1 MRITKQVLFSMKNRS
16 NWVTILFLLA
26 FLALV
31 GLAAR
36 AYYSQ
41 YPELNSDNLERFISS
56 FGGWAIAV
64 FVLAYLLSSPIPFLA
79 PILAATGG
87 LLFGAALGT
96 VLAIL
101 IAAVTSLVPFTIA
114 RRLGR
119 EWVEAKIKGSR
130 IEGFYRRLDSGS
142 GFNFV
147 LLLRLVPVMP
157 WELQNYVAGVTRVTV
172 PTYMLATLLGSIPMT
187 VCLALLGA
195 AIKNPAS
202 WQFVGAVALTAVV
215 LVVPILIF
223 FLRSKKNPV

>member
-1 MRITKQVLFSMKNRS
+1 MKNRS

-36 AYYSQ
+36 AYFSQ
-41 YPELNSDNLERFISS
+41 YPELNSDNLERFISG

-96 VLAIL
+96 VLATL
-101 IAAVTSLVPFTIA
+101 IAAATSLVPFTIA

-119 EWVEAKIKGSR
+119 EWVEAKIKDSR
-130 IEGFYRRLDSGS
+130 IESFYRRLDSGS

-157 WELQNYVAGVTRVTV
+157 WELQNYVAGVTRVTL
-172 PTYMLATLLGSIPMT
+172 PTYMLATLLGSIPLT

-195 AIKNPAS
+195 AFKNPSS
-202 WQFVGAVALTAVV
+202 WQFVGTVALTAVV
-215 LVVPILIF
+215 LVVPILVF
-223 FLRSKKNPV
+223 FLRSKKNPA